1 MEKYSHSFLC
11 SKCDRLWKTRWEIH
25 RHERTCTRDVI
36 CKYFLNHTQQT
47 IFEQLED
54 ENIDVPAED
63 RHYPCRATY
72 DIEVMLQP
80 PDKRRY
86 EKLEWT
92 SQHVLLSVSVC
103 SNVPGYTVSV
113 YYISEGDTRKT
124 VESCLSYLTEF
135 SEEAS
140 DDQVYRRV
148 PADPGKTRQ

>member
-36 CKYFLNHTQQT
+36 YKYFLNHTQQT
-47 IFEQLED
+47 IFGQLED

-63 RHYPCRATY
+63 RHYPYRATY

-80 PDKRRY
+80 PDKRRC

-103 SNVPGYTVSV
+103 SNVPGYTISV
-113 YYISEGDTRKT
+113 CYISEGDTRKT

-140 DDQVYRRV
+140 DDQVCRRV

>member
-36 CKYFLNHTQQT
+36 YKYFLNHTQQT
-47 IFEQLED
+47 IFGQLED

-63 RHYPCRATY
+63 RHYPYRATY
-72 DIEVMLQP
+72 DIEVVLQP
-80 PDKRRY
+80 PDKRRC

-103 SNVPGYTVSV
+103 SNVPGYTFQCATS
-113 YYISEGDTRKT
+113 RKLIP
-124 VESCLSYLTEF
+124 E
-135 SEEAS
+135 
-140 DDQVYRRV
+140 
-148 PADPGKTRQ
+148 RQWSPV